1 MFDIFVYL
9 YETYYRPETC
19 PDSIALAR
27 KLSAVGF
34 DDDEIVEA
42 LDWLRGLADSTKF
55 LDKLDESGNATM
67 PVQTDTGFRIYTEQ
81 ENSCLGSAAIGFI
94 HYLENAGL
102 LNTQQREVVIER
114 AMALDMLPVALDML
128 KIVVLMMLWSHGKES
143 DMVMFDDL
151 LLPDEERTSRLLH

>member
-1 MFDIFVYL
+1 MFDILVYL

-55 LDKLDESGNATM
+55 LDQVDETDKVTM
-67 PVQTDTGFRIYTEQ
+67 QAQAYTGFRVYTEQ
-81 ENSCLGSAAIGFI
+81 ESSCLGTAAIGFI

-114 AMALDMLPVALDML
+114 AMALDMLPVALDKL
-128 KIVVLMMLWSHGKES
+128 KVVVLMVLWSHGNEP
-143 DMVMFDDL
+143 DTAMFSDL
-151 LLPDEERTSRLLH
+151 LLPDEESGSRLLH